1 MILLIMAGAIYYYI
15 HYYRKDN
22 LVVNSKPTSSL
33 QKSRV
38 TILKF
43 KNMI

>member
-1 MILLIMAGAIYYYI
+1 MILLIAAGAIYYYI

-33 QKSRV
+33 QKNCV

-43 KNMI
+43 KNLI